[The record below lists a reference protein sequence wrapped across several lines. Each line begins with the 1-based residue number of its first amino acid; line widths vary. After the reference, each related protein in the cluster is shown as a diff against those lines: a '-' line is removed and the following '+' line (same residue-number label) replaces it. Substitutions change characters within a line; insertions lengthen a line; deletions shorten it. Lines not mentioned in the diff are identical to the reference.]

1 MTLIVEKVY
10 REDELE
16 SIDPS
21 FGKLINL
28 HLELLEN
35 KKKLKAGLPPL
46 IIPKLNLPPVEEQIK
61 EKEKDEKRGND
72 KRDDKRGDD
81 KRDEKR
87 KDKSRNRDKDDAD
100 SDRDTGRRRSRDEKM
115 SKKTAEKDDIA
126 NELGDY
132 EDEVEPPKEKSSS
145 SSSDKK
151 AKDEKRGD
159 KRENDKRESDKRDD
173 DKYDDK
179 HDEKSARGDKK
190 EKREKKEEA
199 GEEEQS
205 EEQKQEDSETANMS
219 PEEKEK
225 YEKEEMTWRFRILK
239 KQYKDANIPD
249 FNEHSDLTRMKR
261 AYTRILK
268 ELHLDDSVETF
279 RNWLIGGF
287 IVTEWVCTKF
297 VGIDLTGFTKRQICM
312 MKKYDRML
320 IELGERSY
328 ASFGSSLPVEVRLVG
343 FIVIQAGIFYLG
355 KIIADHAGSTV
366 AELFNGLTGQP
377 PVTSHVTSSEGGGDA
392 PVKKKMK
399 GPSLKA
405 SDIKR
410 LKEEVLRNDEKNSSP
425 REPSRD
431 SREPPREPPREQR
444 REQPKEASKED
455 RDRQRASSES
465 SVKKRHEES
474 DDDHHDH
481 DD

>member
-1 MTLIVEKVY
+1 MTLIVEKIY

-16 SIDPS
+16 SIEPS

-61 EKEKDEKRGND
+61 EEKRGND
-72 KRDDKRGDD
+72 KRGDD
-81 KRDEKR
+81 KREDKRGEDKEKR
-87 KDKSRNRDKDDAD
+87 KDKSRNRDE
-100 SDRDTGRRRSRDEKM
+100 DRDTGRRRSRDEKM

-132 EDEVEPPKEKSSS
+132 EDEPPPKEKS
-145 SSSDKK
+145 DKRREDDK
-151 AKDEKRGD
+151 SEDKHDDNKREDKHDD
-159 KRENDKRESDKRDD
+159 KREDKHDDKRDDKRESSR
-173 DKYDDK
+173 
-179 HDEKSARGDKK
+179 RDKK
-190 EKREKKEEA
+190 EKKDEEA
-199 GEEEQS
+199 EEPS
-205 EEQKQEDSETANMS
+205 DEQKQEDSETANMS

-377 PVTSHVTSSEGGGDA
+377 AVVSHVNTADTEQA

-405 SDIKR
+405 SDIKK
-410 LKEEVLRNDEKNSSP
+410 LKEEVLRNEERNSSSNSTP
-425 REPSRD
+425 RTQPSK
-431 SREPPREPPREQR
+431 EPPK
-444 REQPKEASKED
+444 REQPKELPKREPSKEQPS
-455 RDRQRASSES
+455 REKSES
-465 SVKKRHEES
+465 SVKKRHEEE
-474 DDDHHDH
+474 DDDE
-481 DD
+481 